1 MLNVLN
7 DILLSDNVVENF
19 YKNYNNEEFKK
30 WLLNILPEVE
40 DCKNLNQDNPWHI
53 YNCLDHILHSVEE
66 MNKQTISLNQDTR
79 KILAYTMFL
88 HDIGKPQC
96 HIRRYSKL
104 YKREVDSFFNH
115 NKASVKIAD
124 RVLKDFGF
132 NEQQSEEIKA
142 LVEDHDIF
150 MFITLKNDNNQH
162 HKVLS
167 PKVMQEQVEKLN
179 QVGNGHQLMQ
189 YLIMVGKSDNR
200 AQNPELTPQS
210 LKMLDVME
218 EMLLNANDIENE

>member
-19 YKNYNNEEFKK
+19 YRNYNNEEFKE

-66 MNKQTISLNQDTR
+66 MNKQTVNLNQDTR

-115 NKASVKIAD
+115 NKASVEIAN

-132 NEQQSEEIKA
+132 NEKQLEEVKA

-150 MFITLKNDNNQH
+150 MFITLQNDNNQH

-167 PKVMQEQVEKLN
+167 PKVIREEVDRLN
-179 QVGNGHQLMQ
+179 QVGNGQQLMQ

-218 EMLLNANDIENE
+218 EMLLNENDIENE